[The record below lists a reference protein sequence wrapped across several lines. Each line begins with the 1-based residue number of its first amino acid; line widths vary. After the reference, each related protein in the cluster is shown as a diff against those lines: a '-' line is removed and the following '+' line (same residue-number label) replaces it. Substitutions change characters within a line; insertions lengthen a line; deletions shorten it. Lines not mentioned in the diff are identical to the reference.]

1 MSNPYKN
8 LASAIVLQAIDDTI
22 RAIQGRCPRGYYK
35 TKTNHEDII
44 QENYKFFRSTWFA
57 CLTDIDGKKLVETFE
72 SKREFIKQNN
82 FNRINKF
89 LEG

>member
-8 LASAIVLQAIDDTI
+8 LASAIVLQAIDDTV
-22 RAIQGRCPRGYYK
+22 RAIQGRNPRGYYN
-35 TKTNHEDII
+35 KTNNYEDII

-72 SKREFIKQNN
+72 SKREFIKQNK

>member
-22 RAIQGRCPRGYYK
+22 RAIQGRNPRGYYN
-35 TKTNHEDII
+35 KTNNYERII

-57 CLTDIDGKKLVETFE
+57 CLTDVDGKKLVETFE
-72 SKREFIKQNN
+72 SKREFIKQNK
-82 FNRINKF
+82 FNKIYKF
-89 LEG
+89 LEE

>member
-22 RAIQGRCPRGYYK
+22 RAIQGRNPIGYYN
-35 TKTNHEDII
+35 KTNNYEHII

-72 SKREFIKQNN
+72 SKREFIKQNK
-82 FNRINKF
+82 FNKIYKF
-89 LEG
+89 LEE

>member
-22 RAIQGRCPRGYYK
+22 RAIQGRNPRGYSFNGK
-35 TKTNHEDII
+35 NHEDII

-57 CLTDIDGKKLVETFE
+57 CLTDIESKINLIKFISFWRNKWKILSKNLKKLN
-72 SKREFIKQNN
+72 I
-82 FNRINKF
+82 
-89 LEG
+89 

>member
-22 RAIQGRCPRGYYK
+22 RAIQGRCPRGYSF
-35 TKTNHEDII
+35 NGRDHEDII

-72 SKREFIKQNN
+72 SKREFIKQNK